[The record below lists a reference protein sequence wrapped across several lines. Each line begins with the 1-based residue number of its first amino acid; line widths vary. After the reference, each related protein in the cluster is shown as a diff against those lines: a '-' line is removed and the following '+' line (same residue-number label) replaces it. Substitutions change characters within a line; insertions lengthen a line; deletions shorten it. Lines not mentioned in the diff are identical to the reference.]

1 MQGTVENVVRSLQFK
16 REYPGQIRSR
26 YRRAGRGHNSKI
38 PDEYRQRAL
47 AVRAKRCFAFGK

>member
-26 YRRAGRGHNSKI
+26 YRRAGAGIKSKI
-38 PDEYRQRAL
+38 PDKYHQRAL
-47 AVRAKRCFAFGK
+47 AVCAKRWFAFGK